1 MNENSEHIIESQQ
14 YHIAMDKEEDA
25 HQVQSNISLLQGS
38 RINSL
43 LDNILSKFSTADNT
57 FQFNRIELDLGTIS
71 KTNYENELVYRLEE
85 QLNNFFNTNI
95 LDDGTVITGKSIV
108 RHDRKLEQFEY
119 FLENGHLKWDSSS
132 GQSPSVLLK
141 ELISENNSGLVELLN
156 KKGKNER
163 VRKRMIYQFEEASL
177 EHIVKAVAK
186 TESDYIITYN
196 RNMLQHQHKH
206 QAVDTGYS
214 SFRNAVWEVILAYLF
229 VESKSY
235 YNKKSFLNYL
245 IRKIAEKYNLSYHA
259 LLEAIAIG
267 VETAP
272 QEANQVEFKKIIVAL
287 SKAAIESLKEP
298 KPPLK
303 KEAIVKWI
311 AELNHYLK
319 FGTFRPGFQIA
330 SKESFGRQV
339 EEMLQSKN
347 QLVIH
352 QITNWL
358 TVPLNKTKWLT
369 LVSDKVLNQMMTLV
383 KVSFITQGVAFFDEI
398 EKSRS
403 ILSLGSRALLRVIAT
418 KKARLILGAY
428 TTDQYVEKEVLP
440 RLLMRLK
447 EEFIQKEAAFFV
459 LLNEVLSQLS
469 AKHREAITQ
478 FVATTSHHSISD
490 NGSKANKKVL
500 AEIVEV
506 INNFTKDNEIE
517 LWHYWLNQNM
527 VNWEQVTGLKK
538 YELLDQIKRQ
548 LVKNT
553 STPQVISFIEKIE
566 KSSASGQE
574 DSFADQN
581 WELENNPSAKK
592 RANKFQKQESLAN
605 KGEINRI
612 VLAQINNDLAAILKD
627 KGHIIAWKDD
637 VFQYLS
643 NVSAKYKVSINDVL
657 ETLISS
663 IEQDSEK
670 VIMYEQLINFRGS
683 NSYKESKES
692 TELKISD
699 ALMAL
704 LIMDIQEVFAKNTL
718 FSEWSRAL
726 LLNLQK
732 VGGKYKVAIH
742 VIIENVIRHIKKDS
756 AKKQVYEQLIK
767 FSTSEIYIATV
778 NKVADK
784 KTKLQQQEN
793 IYYVL
798 EKGILPWWMDNYTW
812 NSFNNDFIELWTS
825 STNQKQEL
833 VAQIKKTGQNI
844 SLPDL
849 LNEINLKLVWDS
861 LDLST
866 NKIHTTLIVEVHQ
879 LLKIQ
884 LVPLGIVSYQEYKEF
899 NDQVS
904 ILMLKGAVGEIEKLL
919 LVYIQQWVEAVA
931 LTKNES
937 VAQLLVGILK
947 KTESIS
953 SSNTIKKE
961 LSSWIN
967 TYSKAKTN
975 EVLGLEATNLIHDYW
990 LNKRGEKNTQ
1000 SKSISTEILRKLE
1013 QITVASPNQ
1022 FKALLIESNFR
1033 ESLVNDLEDKE
1044 IINLIQLN
1052 LNANQQR
1059 FWVEALAVLEYS
1071 SFFISSKELDTIKK
1085 QFFYLMLLKL
1095 STGGFASWT
1104 IETWSTLMNDCVTNV
1119 LGESKKDEVLLKAS
1133 GKLLSIKGDQYKK
1146 GIVLLDQ
1153 MHRKTIERMDTKN
1166 NEMVKK
1172 VEDKD
1177 YKKLGETKKRE
1188 LLDPI
1193 FIKNAGLIILS
1204 PYLGL
1209 LFQKCGLTDSEGF
1222 IDEESKFKAVH
1233 LLEYAA
1239 TGNTG
1244 KEEHELVINKLL
1256 CGMDVTE
1263 PVERNVTLTDGDKET
1278 VNGLLSAITQQWTP
1292 LKGTSIDGLRTSFL
1306 QRDGK
1311 LEEEEEQYFL
1321 KIEQKAFDMLLDQI
1335 PWNISQIKLSWME
1348 KILLIEWR

>member
-71 KTNYENELVYRLEE
+71 NTNYENELVYRLEE

-141 ELISENNSGLVELLN
+141 ELISENNNGLVELLN

-245 IRKIAEKYNLSYHA
+245 IRKIAEKYNLSYNA

-267 VETAP
+267 VESEE
-272 QEANQVEFKKIIVAL
+272 QGDSQLEFKKIIVAL
-287 SKAAIESLKEP
+287 RTEDIDTLKEP
-298 KPPLK
+298 KLTLK
-303 KEAIVKWI
+303 KESIEEWI
-311 AELNHYLK
+311 KELIHYLK
-319 FGTFRPGFQIA
+319 FGTFRTTFQLE
-330 SKESFGRQV
+330 SKEAFGRQV

-347 QLVIH
+347 QLVIN

-358 TVPLNKTKWLT
+358 TVPSNKTKWLT

-383 KVSFITQGVAFFDEI
+383 KVSFITQGVAFFDEM

-428 TTDQYVEKEVLP
+428 TTDQYAEKEVLP

-447 EEFIQKEAAFFV
+447 EEFIQKEDAFFV

-538 YELLDQIKRQ
+538 YELLDHIKRQ

-574 DSFADQN
+574 DSYSDQS
-581 WELENNPSAKK
+581 WELENK
-592 RANKFQKQESLAN
+592 RSDNFQEHKSSENRS
-605 KGEINRI
+605 KINRI
-612 VLAQINNDLAAILKD
+612 VLEQINKDIALILKD
-627 KGHIIAWKDD
+627 KVHFVEWKDD
-637 VFQYLS
+637 VFQYLRD
-643 NVSAKYKVSINDVL
+643 VSAKYKVSINDVL

-663 IEQDSEK
+663 IEQDSKK

-704 LIMDIQEVFAKNTL
+704 LIKDIQEVFAKNTL

-767 FSTSEIYIATV
+767 FSTSEIYIATI

-798 EKGILPWWMDNYTW
+798 GKGILPWWMDNYTW
-812 NSFNNDFIELWTS
+812 NSFNNDFIELWKS

-833 VAQIKKTGQNI
+833 VTQIKKTGQNI

-861 LDLST
+861 LDLSP
-866 NKIHTTLIVEVHQ
+866 NKIHTTLIVDVHQ
-879 LLKIQ
+879 LLKVQ
-884 LVPLGIVSYQEYKEF
+884 FVPLGIVSYQEYKEF

-919 LVYIQQWVEAVA
+919 LAYIQQWVEAVA

-937 VAQLLVGILK
+937 VAQLFVGILK
-947 KTESIS
+947 KTENIS

-961 LSSWIN
+961 LSNWIN
-967 TYSKAKTN
+967 TYSKTKTN
-975 EVLGLEATNLIHDYW
+975 EVFGLEATNLIHDYW

-1059 FWVEALAVLEYS
+1059 FWVEALVVLEYS

-1166 NEMVKK
+1166 NEIVKK
-1172 VEDKD
+1172 AEDKD

-1188 LLDPI
+1188 FLDPI

-1204 PYLGL
+1204 PYLGM

-1278 VNGLLSAITQQWTP
+1278 VNGLLGAITQQWTP
-1292 LKGTSIDGLRTSFL
+1292 LKGTSIDGLRSSFL

-1311 LEEEEEQYFL
+1311 LEEEAEQYFL